1 MRPTIKNDAH
11 TAEINGSGLKDPV
24 ILAAKLVP
32 QLGHSLLMELQT
44 ASQVLQLFFE
54 ITPNLQWKLSKSTN
68 T

>member
-11 TAEINGSGLKDPV
+11 TAAINGSGLKDPV

-44 ASQVLQLFFE
+44 ASQVLQIFCD
-54 ITPNLQWKLSKSTN
+54 IIPNLQWNLSKSTN